1 MLIYHLP
8 SRKGG
13 HLRKGTERFLKIS
26 KIVLDNQDGLR
37 YDIRVAAE
45 KQRRGRPARQASET
59 VNPTG
64 FTVTITIEYMTT

>member
-1 MLIYHLP
+1 M
-8 SRKGG
+8 
-13 HLRKGTERFLKIS
+13 RKGTERFLKIS

-59 VNPTG
+59 VNPFG
-64 FTVTITIEYMTT
+64 IHCYHHNRIYDNLKEMQP